1 MKQLLLVASVLF
13 FFHGCGNRQRAQYAA
28 ENKSPDSA
36 KTYIH
41 TDSGLTGEVKGN
53 TAEPAPD
60 AKPAPVD
67 ANGIY
72 TFDLSCD
79 SMTTGG
85 MMEWA
90 GMMCR
95 SEQRKVNRLQGKI
108 MALTKGKDRPTR
120 LLQTEISAWRM
131 ASRSFDRIG
140 RLACE
145 LQYWSGGSIG
155 RIEMAG
161 VPLMSQFI
169 RRACLENDYKLLKDK
184 CPGRYINTGTSL
196 QSLFNRIDTLYEK
209 LEISRMYPSDKD
221 LRYMDKHYWSM
232 SDQEYKSG
240 IRGYKDNYRKLKSSA
255 ASFKRKITAW
265 RSARNTFAETLP
277 EKEKEAYVTHT
288 ENVIRTLSH
297 EIKEDLRFWW

>member
-1 MKQLLLVASVLF
+1 MKQLLLVISVLF
-13 FFHGCGNRQRAQYAA
+13 FFHGCGNRQRAQYAT
-28 ENKSPDSA
+28 ENNLPDSA

-41 TDSGLTGEVKGN
+41 TASGLTGEVKGS
-53 TAEPAPD
+53 TAEPAPN
-60 AKPAPVD
+60 AKPEPAD
-67 ANGIY
+67 TNGIY
-72 TFDLSCD
+72 TCDLSCD

-85 MMEWA
+85 MIKWN
-90 GMMCR
+90 GIMCR

-108 MALTKGKDRPTR
+108 MALTEGKDRPTQ

-131 ASRSFDRIG
+131 ASRSFDWIR

-161 VPLMSQFI
+161 VPLMSQFV

-184 CPGRYINTGTSL
+184 RSAHYINTGTSL
-196 QSLFNRIDTLYEK
+196 QSLFNSIDTLYKK
-209 LEISRMYPSDKD
+209 LEISRMYPSDEE
-221 LRYMDKHYWSM
+221 LEYMDKNYWSM

-240 IRGYKDNYRKLKSSA
+240 IRGYKDNYRKLKSAA

-265 RSARNTFAETLP
+265 RSARDTFAKTLP
-277 EKEKEAYVTHT
+277 EKEKKAYVTHT

-297 EIKEDLRFWW
+297 EIKEDLKCWW